1 VRRRVAAVA
10 AALLPLLLLSVLLSA
25 GGSALLAIVS
35 RATPPPTPVPPNG
48 SPSPFVSSLSTP
60 ADPLPVP
67 RIDVAAALLVDLGSG
82 QVLVQESRD
91 VARPIAS
98 LTKLMTALLV
108 LEEDGGQ
115 LGRSVRIHP
124 DAVFAPGDYGGGST
138 LGLRAGE
145 RISIRGL
152 LAGLLLGSANDAAE
166 ALAIEESGSV
176 GAFVDAMNARARA
189 LGMSRTTFASPHGLD
204 DRGVSSAADVLLLLR
219 AAREHAVFRHL
230 VASRFAV
237 IRSDQAPPRRIQNRN
252 VMLWL
257 YPGASGVKTGTTA
270 GAGWC
275 LVATARR
282 GARELAVI
290 VLGGHDEVFSEAAA
304 LLNHGFA
311 AYRLQTLVAEGA
323 ALGSVRVRG
332 GTVPVV
338 AGEGLRALV
347 PVQGSEDLERHF
359 TVLPSAAFPPTSG
372 SLVGSLRLSLAGA
385 TLGRVPVLVADL
397 PPPRAPAGSWW
408 GRAAGAV
415 AGAVGGLVQALL
427 D

>member
-1 VRRRVAAVA
+1 VKRRVAAVA
-10 AALLPLLLLSVLLSA
+10 AALLPFLLLSLLLPA

-60 ADPLPVP
+60 ADALPVP
-67 RIDVAAALLVDLGSG
+67 RIDAAASLLVDLGSG

-98 LTKLMTALLV
+98 LTKLMTALLI
-108 LEEDGGQ
+108 LEDDGGQ
-115 LGRSVRIHP
+115 LDRAVRIHP
-124 DAVFAPGDYGGGST
+124 DAVFARGDYGGGST

-145 RISIRGL
+145 RVSIRGL

-166 ALAIEESGSV
+166 ALAIERSGSV

-219 AAREHAVFRHL
+219 AAREHAAFRHL

-237 IRSDQAPPRRIQNRN
+237 IRSDQAPARRVQNRN

-270 GAGWC
+270 AAGWC

-282 GARELAVI
+282 GDRELAVI
-290 VLGGHDEVFSEAAA
+290 VLGGRDEVFSDAAA

-338 AGEGLRALV
+338 AGERLRALV
-347 PVQGSEDLERHF
+347 PVQGSEELERHF
-359 TVLPSAAFPPTSG
+359 TVSPSAAFPPASG
-372 SLVGSLRLSLAGA
+372 SVVGTLRLSLTGI
-385 TLGRVPVLVADL
+385 TLGRVSVLVADL

-415 AGAVGGLVQALL
+415 AGAVGGLVRALL